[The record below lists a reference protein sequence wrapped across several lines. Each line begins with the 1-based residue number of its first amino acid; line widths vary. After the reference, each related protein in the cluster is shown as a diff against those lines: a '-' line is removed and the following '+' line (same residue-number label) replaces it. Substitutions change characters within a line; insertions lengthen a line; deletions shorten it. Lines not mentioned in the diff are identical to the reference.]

1 MVLQLQANS
10 QNQLTAADVEVI
22 VRRILGAELAVLRTS
37 MDTDKKEA
45 YTSQVSYSFYI
56 AIEHYRKYA
65 SSCFIVSNWKTPSV
79 G

>member
-22 VRRILGAELAVLRTS
+22 VRRILGAELAALRTS

-45 YTSQVSYSFYI
+45 YTSQVPYSF
-56 AIEHYRKYA
+56 
-65 SSCFIVSNWKTPSV
+65 
-79 G
+79 

>member
-22 VRRILGAELAVLRTS
+22 VRRILGAELATLRTS

-45 YTSQVSYSFYI
+45 YTSQVSYCFEMQESSIAYI
-56 AIEHYRKYA
+56 RLH
-65 SSCFIVSNWKTPSV
+65 VL
-79 G
+79 

>member
-22 VRRILGAELAVLRTS
+22 VRRILGAELATLRTS

-45 YTSQVSYSFYI
+45 YTAQVSYSFWN
-56 AIEHYRKYA
+56 AREQVLKCKRAA
-65 SSCFIVSNWKTPSV
+65 SHIWVFTF
-79 G
+79 